1 METKVIVE
9 KPLFTLTTENYDDC
23 GMLRVYA
30 SDLKNAD
37 VGDSFVPYT
46 NSNCG
51 RGVDE
56 ESLEVV
62 YKSDSGV
69 AVLYRHY
76 GTTDSPNPVEWSNDP
91 ELIWVEIH

>member
-1 METKVIVE
+1 METRVIVE
-9 KPLFTLTTENYDDC
+9 RPLFTLTTENYDDS

-37 VGDSFVPYT
+37 VGERFVPCT
-46 NSNCG
+46 CSNCG
-51 RGVDE
+51 RGVNE

-62 YKSDSGV
+62 YKSDSGI

-76 GTTDSPNPVEWSNDP
+76 GTTDSSNPEEWEHDP
-91 ELIWVEIH
+91 ELIWVVLH